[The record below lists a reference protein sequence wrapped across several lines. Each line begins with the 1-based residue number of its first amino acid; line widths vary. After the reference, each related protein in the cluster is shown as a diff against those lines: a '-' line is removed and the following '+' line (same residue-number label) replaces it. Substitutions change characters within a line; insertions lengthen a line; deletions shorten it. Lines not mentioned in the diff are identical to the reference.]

1 MNFTVLYPGLYGKK
15 GIDNSLLVIY
25 RFLKTMLLFT
35 KAMEV
40 DVYCLSIKHQGEQQ
54 SLKYLVVIVTV
65 G

>member
-1 MNFTVLYPGLYGKK
+1 
-15 GIDNSLLVIY
+15 
-25 RFLKTMLLFT
+25 MLLFT

-54 SLKYLVVIVTV
+54 SLKYLVVIVPV